1 MFGKS
6 AKEVVLWVLLLICFA
21 FVAGLLLL
29 CVWGMYSRSFVRFLN
44 YAIAVSTIGTIL
56 LALCVDALASAET
69 ERKYAQIHDKRNVE
83 RMMYYESKAIINKD
97 GEIIIEMAS
106 DDELMKLR
114 KENEALKLA
123 VQNTCH
129 TVREMEKQRAAERE
143 GYRNQYNTLLNKYER
158 SQDDFKQYQQLFYAA
173 RDKNKA
179 DEKEWRGRLEIS
191 HLDHMELRA
200 WRKTEK
206 ARKQRDDKLRSRV
219 LKIRKRKKVSSL
231 IVAAGDL
238 AVASKTERECNI
250 PAHRLEISNDIIALA
265 EYLKPYHPNEE
276 LQTYLW
282 DCRTVEILLDD
293 IRTAIVKTA
302 FGVDWESRILSGLV
316 GLNIITAAVFTS
328 IVANTTKPR
337 KKGREKNKRPAQ

>member
-1 MFGKS
+1 MYGKS
-6 AKEVVLWVLLLICFA
+6 VKETILWVLLLVCFA

-29 CVWGMYSRSFVRFLN
+29 CAWGMYSRDFIRFLN
-44 YAIAVSTIGTIL
+44 YAIAVSTIGAAL

-69 ERKYAQIHDKRNVE
+69 ERKRERIHDKRNVE
-83 RMMYYESKAIINKD
+83 RMMYYESKTIINKD

-106 DDELMKLR
+106 DDELLRLR

-123 VQNTCH
+123 VQNTSH

-143 GYRNQYNTLLNKYER
+143 GYRNQYNTLLDRYESAR
-158 SQDDFKQYQQLFYAA
+158 NDFKQYQRLFYAA

-219 LKIRKRKKVSSL
+219 QKIRKRKKVIGL
-231 IVAAGDL
+231 IDAAGDL

-250 PAHRLEISNDIIALA
+250 PAHRLEISNGIIALA
-265 EYLKPYHPNEE
+265 EYLKPYNPSEE
-276 LQTYLW
+276 LQVYLW
-282 DCRTVEILLDD
+282 DCRTAENLLDD
-293 IRTAIVKTA
+293 IRAAIVKTA
-302 FGVDWESRILSGLV
+302 FGVDWENRILSGLV
-316 GLNIITAAVFTS
+316 GLNIITAAVFAS
-328 IVANTTKPR
+328 IVADTSKPSG
-337 KKGREKNKRPAQ
+337 KKQGKNKRPAQ